1 MLPPRPLP
9 SDMRASG
16 RSTTVAARVRG
27 RTSHISSRCGS
38 EKIRQNLSN
47 FLRACA
53 RKKTL
58 MARWVRLCVRSAA
71 WSWQCPRLAGSR
83 GPLDDVAEAAWPV
96 ADRLR
101 TSWRSVSC
109 RVGHRA
115 PGLAAHQRVVPVSGR
130 RLALEL
136 CRAAHAQIGEYLR
149 HFRACWLPGC
159 RSPGV
164 ARSFT

>member
-38 EKIRQNLSN
+38 ENTTEPLKFPTCVCQ
-47 FLRACA
+47 
-53 RKKTL
+53 KKKPHGPVGTP
-58 MARWVRLCVRSAA
+58 MRVQPPGAGSA
-71 WSWQCPRLAGSR
+71 PRLAGSR

-96 ADRLR
+96 DRLR